1 MRKSIFMRGFIAVA
15 LTALAAVGA
24 FLAIGLSAMDAA
36 YGKAGT
42 ASLARAAS
50 ALAAAMP
57 AGAAEPGA
65 AEGGAAARSATA
77 RWCAAV
83 AAAGGY
89 RATIVGPDGSV
100 IADSEAESAAMENHA
115 SRPEVAAALAG
126 RVGEVRRKSATLGKE
141 FAYAA
146 APIGGGSGG
155 ALRLAV
161 ELPTLRAAMAGARGT
176 LAAAAAA
183 LLAALVAAAALFSR
197 SLSRPIASLAAKA
210 KAAGAADPR
219 AAAPASPAGSED
231 VTVLSEAIDTM
242 AERMAERARAAEEQ
256 GRRLAAVLDAMPEAV
271 LALDSELRLVSAN
284 KAAVAL
290 FGLGPSA
297 AGKGLL
303 EVARSTGIQELA
315 SRCLSSLEASE
326 AEISLFLP
334 SERAFAATAAPIL
347 GAGGGAE
354 GLVLALGDVTEMRRL
369 ERVRRDFVA
378 NVSHELRTPVQLVKG
393 FAEALEEGA
402 IGDPETGPRFVGLI
416 SRNAQRMEDLISDL
430 LSLASLER
438 GGREGIEASRTAV
451 APILEAAREA
461 VAAKALAAGVEIAV
475 SCGERL
481 EAVVH
486 AGLLEQALVNL
497 LDNAV
502 KFSPRLSKVDA
513 SASAVDG
520 AEGASLRIEVRDRG
534 IGIPA
539 SDLPRVFER
548 FYRVDKARSRDLGG
562 TGLGLA
568 IVRHIA
574 LAHGGSASAASWEGE
589 GSTFTLL
596 LPLEGPS
603 RTGAKPREGR
613 ERA

>member
-36 YGKAGT
+36 YGEAGT

-57 AGAAEPGA
+57 ALAAESGAAP
-65 AEGGAAARSATA
+65 RSAAA
-77 RWCAAV
+77 RWCASV

-89 RATIVGPDGSV
+89 RATIIGPDGSV

-126 RVGEVRRKSATLGKE
+126 RVGEGRRKSATLGKE

-161 ELPTLRAAMAGARGT
+161 ELPTLRAAMAGARGA

-210 KAAGAADPR
+210 KAAGAAAPL
-219 AAAPASPAGSED
+219 AAQPAAPAGAED
-231 VTVLSEAIDTM
+231 VAVLSEAIDSM

-284 KAAVAL
+284 KAAAAL

-297 AGKGLL
+297 AGKSLL
-303 EVARSTGIQELA
+303 EVARSTDIQELA
-315 SRCLSSLEASE
+315 ARCLASLESSE
-326 AEISLFLP
+326 SEISLYLP
-334 SERAFAATAAPIL
+334 SERSFSAVAAPIL
-347 GAGGGAE
+347 GAEGGAE
-354 GLVLALGDVTEMRRL
+354 GLVLALADVTDMRRL

-402 IGDPETGPRFVGLI
+402 IVDPEKAPRFVAMI
-416 SRNAQRMEDLISDL
+416 ARNAQRMEDLIADL

-438 GGREGIEASRTAV
+438 GGREGIEAARSPI

-461 VAAKALAAGVEIAV
+461 VAAKALSAGVEIAV
-475 SCGERL
+475 SCDERL

-486 AGLLEQALVNL
+486 AGLVEQALVNL

-502 KFSPRLSKVDA
+502 KFSPRLSKVEA

-520 AEGASLRIEVRDRG
+520 AGGAALCIEVRDRG

-539 SDLPRVFER
+539 ADLPRVFER

-596 LPLEGPS
+596 FPLEGPRS
-603 RTGAKPREGR
+603 ARNPG
-613 ERA
+613 